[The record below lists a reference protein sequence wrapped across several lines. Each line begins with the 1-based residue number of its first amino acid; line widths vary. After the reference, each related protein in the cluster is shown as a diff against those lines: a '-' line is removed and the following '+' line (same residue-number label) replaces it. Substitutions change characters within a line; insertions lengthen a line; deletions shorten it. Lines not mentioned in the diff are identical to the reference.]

1 MTRDFKRERGYLTF
15 AQNGGDM
22 DYLRMAYALAL
33 SLKATQRETLS
44 HLSVVI
50 TPGMP
55 VPDKYR
61 AVFDEVID
69 VPWVDEARES
79 SWKLENEWKAYHATP
94 YKETV
99 KLDADMLFLSD
110 VSHWWSTFES
120 DLFACTQVET
130 YRGQLVTSDFYRK
143 TFTANNL
150 PNVYSAF
157 AFFRYSD
164 MAQEFFNLSEIIFHN
179 WQKFFH
185 EYLEPDTRPKVVS
198 TDVVFALAMKL
209 LDISDQCTSSYLPAP
224 RFVHMRSQVQ
234 NWPEGIAS
242 EEWIKHVRPSLTSD
256 LQLKLGLYR
265 QHLPVHYH
273 WKSFLTNEMII
284 TFEKALGI

>member
-1 MTRDFKRERGYLTF
+1 MSRDFKRERGYLTF
-15 AQNGGDM
+15 AQNGDT

-33 SLKATQRETLS
+33 SLKATQGETIP

-50 TPGMP
+50 TPGMN

-69 VPWVDEARES
+69 VPWLDEARES

-130 YRGQLVTSDFYRK
+130 YRGQLATSDFYRK
-143 TFTANNL
+143 TFTANQL

-157 AFFRYSD
+157 TFFRYSD
-164 MAQEFFNLSEIIFHN
+164 MAQEFFELCEIIFHN

-209 LDISDQCTSSYLPAP
+209 LDLSETCTSSYLPAP
-224 RFVHMRSQVQ
+224 RFVHMRSRFRIGQKECRQ
-234 NWPEGIAS
+234 KTG
-242 EEWIKHVRPSLTSD
+242 PSTF
-256 LQLKLGLYR
+256 G
-265 QHLPVHYH
+265 HLLRATCNSSWV
-273 WKSFLTNEMII
+273 STDRRCRSTI
-284 TFEKALGI
+284 T

>member
-1 MTRDFKRERGYLTF
+1 VTRDFKRERGYLTF
-15 AQNGGDM
+15 AQNGGEM

-33 SLKATQRETLS
+33 SLKATQPEEAS
-44 HLSVVI
+44 HLSVAI
-50 TPGMP
+50 TPGMT

-61 AVFDEVID
+61 AVFDHVID
-69 VPWVDEARES
+69 IPWVDEARDS
-79 SWKLENEWKAYHATP
+79 TWKLENEWKAYHVTP

-110 VSHWWSTFES
+110 VSNWWSLFEN
-120 DLFACTQVET
+120 DIFACTQVET
-130 YRGQLVTSDFYRK
+130 YRGELVTSDYYRK

-157 AFFRYSD
+157 TFFRYSE
-164 MAQEFFNLSEIIFHN
+164 MAEEFFNLSEIIFHN
-179 WQKFFH
+179 WQTFFH
-185 EYLEPDTRPKVVS
+185 EYLEPDTRPKIVS
-198 TDVVFALAMKL
+198 TDVVFGLAMKL
-209 LDISDQCTSSYLPAP
+209 LDITGECTSTLPAP

-273 WKSFLTNEMII
+273 WKSFLTNEMIT